1 MNKIKIFSLM
11 LIAAAF
17 AACDD
22 HEGDDYINSDGIK
35 VVSRQIS
42 MDAVGGTGK
51 VVVDKNVAKAYS
63 NEEWLTVTSNGQEVS
78 LVAVS
83 NPNRESRNANLVIKA
98 SETDSVI
105 VSVSQYGLVF
115 DASAAK
121 DITISD
127 AAYTTIIPIK
137 TSGVIE
143 LVSAPDWVKTTVVDE
158 GLQIE
163 VAANTTGDLR
173 AGDVVFGVSGNE
185 ASFNILQGEWKD
197 LNGNYYF
204 GFTDSSSG
212 KVSYFL
218 ATLTYESASKVNI
231 AFPSLGFNMEA
242 KPVSGQ
248 LAYTVSA
255 GTYLGDFQGYNIHT
269 CLWDTD
275 AGYLTWNNAVSY
287 TCTFAYDSEEGYTY
301 AEFTDNG
308 SWSNYNV
315 SALRLEAFTSMT
327 LGSDTRYGLLVG
339 MVEPFMEK
347 MYANESNAKK
357 ALGTKAS
364 VKSFK

>member
-1 MNKIKIFSLM
+1 MKSFKIFSLM
-11 LIAAAF
+11 LIAVAF

-22 HEGDDYINSDGIK
+22 HEGDDFINSDGIK

-42 MDAVGGTGK
+42 MDAAGGTGN
-51 VVVDKNVAKAYS
+51 VVVDKNVTKAYS
-63 NEEWLTVTSNGQEVS
+63 NEEWLTVTANGQEVS

-83 NPNRESRNANLVIKA
+83 NPSRESRNANLVIKA
-98 SETDSVI
+98 SETDSVV

-121 DITISD
+121 DIKISD
-127 AAYTTIIPIK
+127 AAYTAIIPVK

-143 LVSAPDWVKTTVVDE
+143 LVSAPDWVKTTVVEE
-158 GLQIE
+158 GLQID
-163 VAANTTGDLR
+163 VTANTTGDLR
-173 AGDVVFGVSGNE
+173 TGDVVFAVSGNE
-185 ASFNILQGEWKD
+185 ASFNIFQGEWKD
-197 LNGNYYF
+197 LNGDYYF

-218 ATLTYESASKVNI
+218 ATLTYESESNVNI
-231 AFPSLGFNMEA
+231 AFPELGFNMA
-242 KPVSGQ
+242 VKPVSGQ

-269 CLWDTD
+269 CLWDTEQ
-275 AGYLTWNNAVSY
+275 GYLTYNTAISY
-287 TCTFAYDSEEGYTY
+287 TCTFGYDSEEGYTY

-308 SWSNYNV
+308 SWSSYTVN
-315 SALRLEAFTSMT
+315 ALRFEAFTSMT
-327 LGSDTRYGLLVG
+327 LSKDTRYGLLIG

-347 MYANESNAKK
+347 MYANGTKAKK

-364 VKSFK
+364 VVPFK

>member
-11 LIAAAF
+11 VIAAAF

-22 HEGDDYINSDGIK
+22 HEGDDFINSDGIK

-42 MDAVGGTGK
+42 MDSAGGTGK

-63 NEEWLTVTSNGQEVS
+63 NEDWLTVTANGQEVS

-83 NPNRESRNANLVIKA
+83 NPSRESRNANLVIKA
-98 SETDSVI
+98 SDMDSVI
-105 VSVSQYGLVF
+105 VSVSQYGLIF
-115 DASAAK
+115 DPSAAK
-121 DITISD
+121 DIKISD
-127 AAYTTIIPIK
+127 AAYTTIVPVK

-143 LVSAPDWVKTTVVDE
+143 LLSTPDWVKTTVVEE
-158 GLQIE
+158 GLQID

-173 AGDVVFGVSGNE
+173 AGDVVFAVSGYE

-204 GFTDSSSG
+204 GFIDSSSG

-231 AFPSLGFNMEA
+231 AFPSLGFNMA
-242 KPVSGQ
+242 VKPVAGQ

-269 CLWDTD
+269 CLWDTEQ
-275 AGYLTWNNAVSY
+275 GYFTWDNTVSC
-287 TCTFAYDSEEGYTY
+287 TCTFGYDSEEGYTY
-301 AEFTDNG
+301 AEFADNG
-308 SWSNYNV
+308 SWSPYII
-315 SALRLEAFTSMT
+315 SALRFEAFTSMT
-327 LGSDTRYGLLVG
+327 LSKDTRYGLLAG

-347 MYANESNAKK
+347 MYANEVKAKK
-357 ALGTKAS
+357 ALGKKAS
-364 VKSFK
+364 VIPFK